1 MMAVAAHVL
10 GNLAPRF
17 GREALRHVAQG
28 AMEIFIHLLRRVLRT
43 IKRGDD
49 LRRIWRFGFQTIAE
63 IMPRGAHFLDR
74 RLQCR
79 AALAEYAFG

>member
-28 AMEIFIHLLRRVLRT
+28 AMEIFIHLLRRVLH
-43 IKRGDD
+43 G
-49 LRRIWRFGFQTIAE
+49 
-63 IMPRGAHFLDR
+63 
-74 RLQCR
+74 
-79 AALAEYAFG
+79 LAPSLHRKQFEV